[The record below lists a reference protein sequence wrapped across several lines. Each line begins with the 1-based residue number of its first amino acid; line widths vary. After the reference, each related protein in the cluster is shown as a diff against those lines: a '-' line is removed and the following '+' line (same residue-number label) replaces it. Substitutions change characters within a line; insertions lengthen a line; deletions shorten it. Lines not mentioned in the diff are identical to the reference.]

1 MNNDI
6 KYFEAKAFAK
16 DSFNEFFEENEFTFE
31 QSIAAALEDNILPIK
46 KNREVYL
53 GVLVELSLICL
64 ENKLLPDYIYYRIEE
79 IVVKKDVTKISDDKD
94 IFLNDIKMISNL
106 LNKKDYSIVKDEIY
120 KMRIDYLLNSL
131 KK

>member
-6 KYFEAKAFAK
+6 KYFEAKEFAK
-16 DSFNEFFEENEFTFE
+16 DSFDEFFEENEFTFE

-79 IVVKKDVTKISDDKD
+79 IVTKKVVTKVSDDKD
-94 IFLNDIKMISNL
+94 IFLNDIKIISTL
-106 LNKKDYSIVKDEIY
+106 LNKKLPV
-120 KMRIDYLLNSL
+120 
-131 KK
+131 

>member
-6 KYFEAKAFAK
+6 KYFEAKEFAK
-16 DSFNEFFEENEFTFE
+16 DSFDEFFEENEFTFE

-79 IVVKKDVTKISDDKD
+79 IVTKKVVTKVSDDKD
-94 IFLNDIKMISNL
+94 IFLNDIKIISTL

-120 KMRIDYLLNSL
+120 KMRVDYLLNNY
-131 KK
+131 